1 MRFRMALAIA
11 IVPLFSVIWFFGPG
25 MPGSDETDLLP
36 TVAELEKVNFTTV
49 NSGTNE
55 NPPYDEVRDARGL
68 FVACGGGWHAIS
80 KYREPVL
87 TRGARGVSVFRAAS
101 PAVVVVVVGTIKND
115 DFDPEGM
122 GSGAIIDPRGYVL
135 TNWHVIK
142 DYRGAVVFL
151 KPTNSS
157 DLHSA
162 QVCVARVIYQDPTV
176 DLALLRM
183 VDPPSTLHS
192 LPVGDIAQ
200 VQIAED
206 VHIIGHPHGNLWSY
220 STGVVSQIRDRY
232 SWSYED
238 GSKHL
243 AKVLQLQT
251 AINPGNSGGPVVDDA
266 GNIVGLVAM
275 YEEGQNLDYAIAAD
289 VIRRFLFTGMQMNVR
304 GGTAPTP
311 PSALPRQVFSGNLGA
326 ALIITKFVYSDAVLY
341 SILET
346 GNGVGLVAKFN
357 DGTVLRAWNP
367 DPYGEFKTWSAR
379 LRNGNEFAATAQG
392 GALTSISMKR

>member
-1 MRFRMALAIA
+1 MRFRIPLAIA
-11 IVPLFSVIWFFGPG
+11 VVPLLSVIWLI
-25 MPGSDETDLLP
+25 GSGVPKGDETDRLP
-36 TVAELEKVNFTTV
+36 TVAEIEKINFSTV
-49 NSGTNE
+49 KSGTNE
-55 NPPYDEVRDARGL
+55 IPPYAEVRAARDL
-68 FVACGGGWHAIS
+68 FVAYGGGSYAIS

-87 TRGARGVSVFRAAS
+87 TRGTRGVSVFRAAS
-101 PAVVVVVVGTIKND
+101 PAVVVIVVGSVKND
-115 DFDPEGM
+115 NFDPEGM

-142 DYRGAVVFL
+142 DYSGAVVFL

-157 DLHSA
+157 DIHSA
-162 QVCVARVIYQDPTV
+162 PVCVARVIYQDPAV

-183 VDPPSTLHS
+183 ADPPSTLHS

-238 GSKHL
+238 GSRHL

-251 AINPGNSGGPVVDDA
+251 AINPGNSGGPVIDDA

-289 VIRRFLFTGMQMNVR
+289 VIKRFLFTGMNMSTR
-304 GGTAPTP
+304 GAVASAPLSTP
-311 PSALPRQVFSGNLGA
+311 PGQVFSGNLGTSL
-326 ALIITKFVYSDAVLY
+326 LIRKFTYPDAILY
-341 SILET
+341 SIRER
-346 GNGVGLVAKFN
+346 GKDVGLVARFN
-357 DGTVLRAWNP
+357 DGMLIRAWNP
-367 DPYGEFKTWSAR
+367 DANSEFRAWSAR
-379 LRNGNEFAATAQG
+379 LRNGSELVAAASR
-392 GALTSISMKR
+392 GALTSISMKQ

>member
-1 MRFRMALAIA
+1 MRFRTLLAVA
-11 IVPLFSVIWFFGPG
+11 IVPLLSVIWLVGSE
-25 MPGSDETDLLP
+25 MPRSDETDRLP
-36 TVAELEKVNFTTV
+36 AVAELEKINFIGV
-49 NSGTNE
+49 NSVAND

-68 FVACGGGWHAIS
+68 FVAYSGGSYAIS
-80 KYREPVL
+80 KYREPVP
-87 TRGARGVSVFRAAS
+87 TRGVQGVRVFRAAS
-101 PAVVVVVVGTIKND
+101 PAVVVIVVGSVKND
-115 DFDPEGM
+115 NFDPEGM
-122 GSGAIIDPRGYVL
+122 GSGAVIDPRGYVL

-142 DYRGAVVFL
+142 DYSGAVVFL

-157 DLHSA
+157 DIHSA
-162 QVCVARVIYQDPTV
+162 PVCVARVIYQDPAV

-183 VDPPSTLHS
+183 ADPPSTLRS

-238 GSKHL
+238 GSTHL

-289 VIRRFLFTGMQMNVR
+289 VIKRFLFTGMNMSTR
-304 GGTAPTP
+304 GAAASAP
-311 PSALPRQVFSGNLGA
+311 PSTRPRQVFSGNLGTSL
-326 ALIITKFVYSDAVLY
+326 LIWKFIYPDAILY
-341 SILET
+341 SIRER
-346 GNGVGLVAKFN
+346 GKDVGLVAKFT
-357 DGTVLRAWNP
+357 DGMVIRAWNP
-367 DPYGEFKTWSAR
+367 DANSEFRAWSAR
-379 LRNGNEFAATAQG
+379 PRNGSELVAAASG
-392 GALTSISMKR
+392 GALTSISMKQ